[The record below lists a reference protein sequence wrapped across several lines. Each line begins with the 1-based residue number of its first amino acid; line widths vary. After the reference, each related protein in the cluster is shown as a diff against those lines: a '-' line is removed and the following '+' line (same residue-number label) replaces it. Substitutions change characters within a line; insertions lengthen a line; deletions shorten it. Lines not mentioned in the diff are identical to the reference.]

1 MSSVTPSDD
10 DARFAQAK
18 ADFLQGL
25 AALQAGRIEAA
36 ERCFAASLQGVPGRV
51 STLVN
56 LAAVRL
62 LLGRPA
68 DALENARQAL
78 QGEPDNIDALLHQ
91 ATALAQLGRGEAAR
105 RGFERLLALNDRHVP
120 AWCRLAETYKGLG
133 RHDDAMRA
141 YQRALALDADQAEIW
156 SRRGDLLREAGRHDE
171 AAQAFR
177 EALARGGDAALNAYY
192 LAAVSG
198 DGRASPPPTAP
209 AAYVR
214 GLFDGYADD
223 FDQHLRGLLGYEAPE
238 RLARRLAPHAP
249 FESALDLGCGTG
261 LCGPLLRPLTRRLVG
276 VDLSGPMLAKARTLD
291 VYDELLQAD
300 LLEALGRDGA
310 RHDLVVAADVFI
322 YVGELAPVFAAVR
335 AATVPGA
342 LFAFTAEPVDDPRP
356 GVQLLPSLRYA
367 HAPDYIAGLARAE
380 GFEVV
385 AMERETIRSEQR
397 QAVEGLYVVLRRR

>member
-1 MSSVTPSDD
+1 MSTKPDD
-10 DARFAQAK
+10 DARFAQAR

-25 AALQAGRIEAA
+25 AALEAGRIEAA
-36 ERCFAASLQGVPGRV
+36 EACFAASLQGVPGRV

-78 QGEPDNIDALLHQ
+78 HGEPDNADALLHQ
-91 ATALAQLGRGEAAR
+91 ATALARLGRDEAAR
-105 RGFERLLALNDRHVP
+105 RGFERLLAQDERHAV
-120 AWCRLAETYKGLG
+120 AWMRLAETYKRLA
-133 RHDDAMRA
+133 RRDDAARA
-141 YQRALALDADQAEIW
+141 YGRALALDADQPEVW
-156 SRRGDLLREAGRHDE
+156 SRQGDLLREAGHHDE
-171 AAQAFR
+171 AARAFR
-177 EALARGGDAALNAYY
+177 EALARGGDAAINGYF
-192 LAAVSG
+192 LAAVTG
-198 DGRASPPPTAP
+198 EGQSPPPTAP

-261 LCGPLLRPLTRRLVG
+261 LCGPLLRPLARRLVG
-276 VDLSGPMLAKARTLD
+276 VDLSGPMLAKARAQG

-300 LLEALGRDGA
+300 LLEALARDGA

-322 YVGELAPVFAAVR
+322 YVGELAPVFAAVHT
-335 AATVPGA
+335 ATVPGA
-342 LFAFTAEPVDDPRP
+342 LFAFTAEPAGDAAQ
-356 GVQLLPSLRYA
+356 GVQLLTSLRYA
-367 HAPDYIAGLARAE
+367 HSPDYIAALAQRH

-385 AMERETIRSEQR
+385 AMERATIRSEQR
-397 QAVEGLYVVLRRR
+397 QAVEGLYVVLRRL